1 MSKSFDPV
9 GEFNRRIPHV
19 TSRFAFD
26 RPWRVVGKADLQD
39 GDLTSADSEI
49 YSGTVI
55 TPQCF
60 ARLAFHK
67 PTSTICLLVSKT
79 AVNLR
84 GARQRDGRI
93 LATYDGLA
101 KSYLVGGR
109 RVSDD
114 PTEFRVTAQ
123 AMRSNLHRFCSQMDE
138 RTRKHFTLFSGSI
151 TQDSKSC
158 EIYTNGRLAYL
169 LDPAEKDHN
178 IRFYAPIIRENGSFI
193 PVQLG
198 GRNFWDRLSMP
209 SYNVA
214 KLISTKKSYEES
226 RHDLALHW
234 QKVSSRLWDEK
245 SLYAEEGFAFT
256 AKKTLAAF
264 TNATLEHRKTIA
276 ISGIV
281 GLGVAVETHQ
291 VGLGIATFA
300 LGHVVAHSL
309 LERGADR
316 TQQVSELLK
325 RAKQRQNID
334 AYPMDAEDVSDYF
347 KIKTRT
353 NIAKLCPHVDLNQ
366 INPADF
372 EFLQADKGYLLPDH
386 DIPEDGMRPASLRG
400 HLLSAHQRGF
410 SSSCSLPDSATRLD
424 VFQSGLVRLLHDR
437 QDGTV
442 LVYAGYRPDACVS
455 DVQRMPP
462 NYIERFED
470 DKLVRIEYDRRHPRF
485 SESFRSQELVTH
497 ETMMN
502 EVGTRLAF
510 NELSGAASPIKTK
523 SLEAISQSFRAPDPA
538 NAKHKLYM
546 GGQPP
551 SLPDIAAIL

>member
-1 MSKSFDPV
+1 MSKNFDPV
-9 GEFNRRIPHV
+9 SQFNRSIPQV

-26 RPWRVVGKADLQD
+26 RPWRVVGKADIRD
-39 GDLTSADSEI
+39 GDLYALDREI

-60 ARLAFHK
+60 ARLAYHK
-67 PTSTICLLVSKT
+67 PTSTICLMVSKT

-101 KSYLVGGR
+101 KSYLVGAR
-109 RVSDD
+109 RVTEDE
-114 PTEFRVTAQ
+114 TEFRITAQ

-151 TQDSKSC
+151 MQDSKAC
-158 EIYTNGRLAYL
+158 EIYTNGRLAYS
-169 LDPAEKDHN
+169 LDPSEEDHN
-178 IRFYAPIIRENGSFI
+178 IRFYAPILRENGSFV

-198 GRNFWDRLSMP
+198 ERSLWNRITTPNHNITKVISSGR
-209 SYNVA
+209 
-214 KLISTKKSYEES
+214 SYEES

-245 SLYAEEGFAFT
+245 SLHADEGFAFT
-256 AKKTLAAF
+256 AKKNLVSVINGAM
-264 TNATLEHRKTIA
+264 EHRKTIG
-276 ISGIV
+276 ISGTI
-281 GLGVAVETHQ
+281 GLGVAIETHQ

-300 LGHVVAHSL
+300 AGHVAAHYL

-325 RAKQRQNID
+325 KAKQRGNMD

-347 KIKTRT
+347 KIKTRA

-366 INPADF
+366 INPDDF
-372 EFLQADKGYLLPDH
+372 EFIQADKGYLLPDH

-410 SSSCSLPDSATRLD
+410 SSSCTLPDAATRLD

-437 QDGTV
+437 EDGTV
-442 LVYAGYRPDACVS
+442 IVYAGYRPDACVS
-455 DVQRMPP
+455 DIQRLPP
-462 NYIERFED
+462 NYIERFEN
-470 DKLVRIEYDRRHPRF
+470 DKLVRIEYNRRHPRF
-485 SESFRSQELVTH
+485 SESFRSQELVTP
-497 ETMMN
+497 EAMIE
-502 EVGTRLAF
+502 EVGTKMLF
-510 NELSGAASPIKTK
+510 NGVSGVDDAVKTK
-523 SLEAISQSFRAPDPA
+523 SLRSIDHTFRAPDPE
-538 NAKHKLYM
+538 NINPKRYM

-551 SLPDIAAIL
+551 TPPDIAAIL